1 MENTLNTVT
10 EFLVQEKNKIVEYQT
25 QSWADAKLQLANN
38 QEQITNF
45 VNKVVSLF
53 N

>member
-10 EFLVQEKNKIVEYQT
+10 EFPCPKRRTRLSVNDTIL
-25 QSWADAKLQLANN
+25 ADAKLQLANN